1 MNQAIK
7 ITDDKK
13 IVLQKLKKS
22 QHKRL
27 FKLPTLAKMEVSE
40 RNNQSN
46 QNMDKDRQS
55 IDLNGT
61 SVKTQDEKIVQ

>member
-22 QHKRL
+22 QPKRL
-27 FKLPTLAKMEVSE
+27 FKLPTLAAEVSE
-40 RNNQSN
+40 RNNKSN
-46 QNMDKDRQS
+46 HNMDKDRQS
-55 IDLNGT
+55 IDLNGK
-61 SVKTQDEKIVQ
+61 SVKKQEEKIVQ